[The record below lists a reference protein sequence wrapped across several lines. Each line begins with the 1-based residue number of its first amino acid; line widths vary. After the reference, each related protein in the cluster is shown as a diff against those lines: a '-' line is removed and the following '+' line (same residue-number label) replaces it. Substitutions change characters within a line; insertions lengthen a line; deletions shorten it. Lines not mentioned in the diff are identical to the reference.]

1 VRPIAIYTAARLA
14 IFVVLTA
21 GLYLLGMRGLLLV
34 AAAVLLSMPLSY
46 LLLGRQLAGVTN
58 WLEQRRTEKQ
68 DLRAELR
75 GPDDEPS
82 KADSEPAET
91 EKADD

>member
-1 VRPIAIYTAARLA
+1 MYTAGRLA

-21 GLYLLGMRGLLLV
+21 ALFVLGMRGLLLV

-46 LLLGRQLAGVTN
+46 LLLGRQLAAVTS
-58 WLEQRRTEKQ
+58 WLEQRRAAKA

-75 GPDDEPS
+75 GPEP
-82 KADSEPAET
+82 DRR
-91 EKADD
+91 DG